1 MAEVIVSLLVMRS
14 APRKP
19 PSPTKPTTAAEK
31 TRSATAASKS
41 ALKSSSDNAK
51 SSPTSKP
58 KPKHARKGNTTDGD
72 ALVQP
77 SMATRHGGGKKNTTV
92 TATATAPVTTTT
104 TTTSAAR
111 TTTATAAEQPT
122 CDWSKR
128 PGSRVCF
135 SVYGYDTL
143 VPCCVK
149 NCNVT
154 LHHGCQAMWEYDH
167 DAEAD
172 GCLKLCKK
180 HHPHYRR
187 VERETAA
194 AAAAEAAAVAVTT
207 GTMAEMAAVAGV
219 TTTLATAAKAAMVE
233 PTSATEATAAKSTA
247 ATATNA
253 AMAGGETA
261 AAAATPIPSTSIAGR
276 AAGAA
281 SSTTPATV
289 LPPPTQLINMMNP
302 SPAASDLTGAAA
314 VAAAIIPTLP
324 SFNIGQQGLLLSA
337 AGDSNTDDVD
347 DDCDE
352 SSPLS
357 ADGGDS
363 DEEGEEAMLHTA
375 PDDVEEESDDDG
387 MEDDGECGDHTTTL
401 AADGQ
406 RAIVLK
412 GSPPGWLPPQPP
424 ENFTYVPKH
433 GAPAEEDIDNPG
445 GWPLYS
451 FVPRYVKD
459 KYIGHYTP
467 TGAQVAPPNSDGS
480 RVVDGWQFH
489 YNGWKHNVFD
499 AKTYTRMGAT
509 PGNLKP
515 LSRAGCLDVDV
526 LKRHGLTAIR
536 VRDDPLFFFQMLFPI
551 MSPSES
557 GVDRDHRMPFFFNVA
572 MLTNLYASSKGGGI
586 GIGNDWKPCSV
597 KELVRWTAVPIRHGA
612 LEGSPGMLRY
622 RWNQG
627 DARFDPVI
635 SDGIERRRWLDIKRY
650 FKLNMNYEERPRGSD
665 GYDPCTKF
673 DYIFKC
679 LVHNMNNVTAR
690 ADLDQTID
698 ESTWGFAGFS
708 AEAGGRLLNKP
719 VSKGKYRC

>member
-1 MAEVIVSLLVMRS
+1 MA
-14 APRKP
+14 
-19 PSPTKPTTAAEK
+19 
-31 TRSATAASKS
+31 ATS
-41 ALKSSSDNAK
+41 
-51 SSPTSKP
+51 
-58 KPKHARKGNTTDGD
+58 
-72 ALVQP
+72 
-77 SMATRHGGGKKNTTV
+77 
-92 TATATAPVTTTT
+92 
-104 TTTSAAR
+104 
-111 TTTATAAEQPT
+111 
-122 CDWSKR
+122 
-128 PGSRVCF
+128 
-135 SVYGYDTL
+135 
-143 VPCCVK
+143 
-149 NCNVT
+149 
-154 LHHGCQAMWEYDH
+154 
-167 DAEAD
+167 
-172 GCLKLCKK
+172 
-180 HHPHYRR
+180 
-187 VERETAA
+187 VERI
-194 AAAAEAAAVAVTT
+194 
-207 GTMAEMAAVAGV
+207 
-219 TTTLATAAKAAMVE
+219 
-233 PTSATEATAAKSTA
+233 
-247 ATATNA
+247 
-253 AMAGGETA
+253 
-261 AAAATPIPSTSIAGR
+261 AATPIPTSIAGR
-276 AAGAA
+276 AGAA

-289 LPPPTQLINMMNP
+289 LPHPTQLINMMNP

-314 VAAAIIPTLP
+314 YAAALIPTLP
-324 SFNIGQQGLLLSA
+324 SFNIGQHGLLLSA
-337 AGDSNTDDVD
+337 AGESHTDDVD

-357 ADGGDS
+357 GDGGDS
-363 DEEGEEAMLHTA
+363 DEEGDEAMLHTA
-375 PDDVEEESDDDG
+375 PDEVEDESDDDG
-387 MEDDGECGDHTTTL
+387 IEDDGECGGYTTTL

-406 RAIVLK
+406 TAILLK

-424 ENFTYVPKH
+424 ENFAYVPKH
-433 GAPAEEDIDNPG
+433 GAPAEDEIDNPG
-445 GWPLYS
+445 GWSLYS

-480 RVVDGWQFH
+480 RVVDGWQFY
-489 YNGWKHNVFD
+489 YNGWKHNAFD
-499 AKTYTRMGAT
+499 AKTYTRRGAT

-557 GVDRDHRMPFFFNVA
+557 GVDHDHRMPYFSNVA

-597 KELVRWTAVPIRHGA
+597 KELVKWTAVPIRHGA

-622 RWNQG
+622 RWNRG

-719 VSKGKYRC
+719 VSKGKY